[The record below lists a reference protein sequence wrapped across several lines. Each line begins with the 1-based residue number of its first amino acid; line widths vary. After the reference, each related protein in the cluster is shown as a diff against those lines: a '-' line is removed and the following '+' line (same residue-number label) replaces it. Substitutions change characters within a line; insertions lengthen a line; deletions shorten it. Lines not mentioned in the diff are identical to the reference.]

1 MQAELLMD
9 ERARRALSPFVGRE
23 RTAAGAAEELEI
35 HLNTLLYQVRR
46 LVDAGLLRVT
56 RQERRAGRAV
66 KHYRAVAEHF
76 VVPYHLTRA
85 ETPEM
90 LLAQEH
96 AGPEA
101 RLRRGLIHAGLE
113 LINQQG
119 PEGVGIQV
127 VLEGARLV
135 LKNIVGPDSEWNFLD
150 PEAPAMVDYWQEDVQ
165 LDFEEAK
172 RLQAELCMIF
182 ARYKTRR
189 GGQVYTLR
197 LALAPRSPP

>member
-1 MQAELLMD
+1 
-9 ERARRALSPFVGRE
+9 
-23 RTAAGAAEELEI
+23 
-35 HLNTLLYQVRR
+35 
-46 LVDAGLLRVT
+46 
-56 RQERRAGRAV
+56 
-66 KHYRAVAEHF
+66 
-76 VVPYHLTRA
+76 
-85 ETPEM
+85 
-90 LLAQEH
+90 
-96 AGPEA
+96 
-101 RLRRGLIHAGLE
+101 
-113 LINQQG
+113 
-119 PEGVGIQV
+119 
-127 VLEGARLV
+127 EGARLV

>member
-1 MQAELLMD
+1 MQAELLLD

-23 RTAAGAAEELEI
+23 RTAAGAAEELGM

-56 RQERRAGRAV
+56 RLEPRAARAV

-76 VVPYHLTRA
+76 VLPYNLTRA
-85 ETPEM
+85 ETPET

-113 LINQQG
+113 LLNQQE
-119 PEGVGIQV
+119 PESVGVQV
-127 VLEGARLV
+127 VLEGSRLV

-150 PEAPAMVDYWQEDVQ
+150 PEAPAMVDYWQEDVH

-172 RLQAELCMIF
+172 RLQAELCTIF

-189 GGQVYTLR
+189 GGQAYILR